1 MILDIIILLWTHL
14 KLRGV
19 TDEDLN
25 DLVKIPD
32 EVITG
37 SSFPNEYKNMYALS
51 TNLLFNL
58 VYIIRLN
65 IAYIKNSII
74 EMPMLYAADPNVR
87 K

>member
-1 MILDIIILLWTHL
+1 
-14 KLRGV
+14 
-19 TDEDLN
+19 
-25 DLVKIPD
+25 
-32 EVITG
+32 
-37 SSFPNEYKNMYALS
+37 MYALS